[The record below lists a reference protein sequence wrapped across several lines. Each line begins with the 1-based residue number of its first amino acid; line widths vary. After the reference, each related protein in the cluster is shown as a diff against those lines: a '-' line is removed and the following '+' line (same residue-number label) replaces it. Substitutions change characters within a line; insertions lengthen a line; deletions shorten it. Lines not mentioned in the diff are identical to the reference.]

1 MSKPRPNNLCRC
13 NSGRKYKKCCEPR
26 HEMWRANPIVA
37 GVQSP
42 RREVPA
48 DIPRPDYIKG
58 GVKFEREPGIIK
70 GPDAIARMRKACRL
84 AQEVLEITKRAADV
98 GVTTDALDA
107 IAHDATIERCAYP
120 SPLGYQGYPK
130 SICTSVNEVICHG
143 IPDSRPLGSGDIV
156 NIDVTVYH
164 EGMHG
169 DLSETLLIGEVD
181 DLSRRLVEVT
191 RKCLSTG
198 IEQVGPG
205 QPLRAVGQAIEAC
218 AHPEFS
224 VVRAFVG
231 HGLGERFHM
240 EPQVPHYYDRN
251 LRFILKPGMTFTLE
265 PMINGGD
272 WRHLVWDDG
281 WTAVTADLLRSA
293 QFEHTLLVTEDGVEV
308 LTLPEGSPRSV
319 APMDLF
325 R

>member
-1 MSKPRPNNLCRC
+1 MNKSRPNNLCRC

-26 HEMWRANPIVA
+26 HEIWRANPIVA
-37 GVQSP
+37 GAQSP

-191 RKCLSTG
+191 RQCLSAG

-205 QPLRAVGQAIEAC
+205 QPLRALGQAIEAC
-218 AHPEFS
+218 AHPALLQTGARIPVSKRCPPAAEANCAGKPRRYRR
-224 VVRAFVG
+224 RA
-231 HGLGERFHM
+231 
-240 EPQVPHYYDRN
+240 
-251 LRFILKPGMTFTLE
+251 
-265 PMINGGD
+265 
-272 WRHLVWDDG
+272 
-281 WTAVTADLLRSA
+281 
-293 QFEHTLLVTEDGVEV
+293 
-308 LTLPEGSPRSV
+308 
-319 APMDLF
+319 DLF
-325 R
+325 RPAHRHGQSAPLQNQARRSVPKPPGIEKAVCRWADRS